1 MRFGG
6 ACLLL
11 MGLLIG
17 GFCVPA
23 LPFASGLAGTRGTLT
38 VESHRVSY
46 SSKGST
52 TSSEGTFRS
61 DDGKITDHR
70 AEVDPNF
77 ALLRRVP
84 VSRAPWASYYVVHPA
99 RFLGWLAGSC
109 LAVCF
114 LLLGGPGLVS
124 GRRLSRDAP
133 APGGEPAVPDRRG
146 RLLRCCRLQCAGAGR
161 RPRDLSPVVGRR
173 R

>member
-133 APGGEPAVPDRRG
+133 APGAN
-146 RLLRCCRLQCAGAGR
+146 RLYRIVAGAFYGAVGCSVLALVV
-161 RPRDLSPVVGRR
+161 DLVT
-173 R
+173 